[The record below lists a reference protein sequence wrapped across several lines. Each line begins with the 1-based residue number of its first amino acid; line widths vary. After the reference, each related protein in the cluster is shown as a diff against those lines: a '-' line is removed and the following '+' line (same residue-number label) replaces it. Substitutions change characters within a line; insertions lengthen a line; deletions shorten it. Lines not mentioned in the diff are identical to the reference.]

1 MNDEDELVMAITCLV
16 CGDVRE
22 YFDLD
27 QVRRAELIDAVT
39 KQGATT

>member
-16 CGDVRE
+16 CGDVVE

-27 QVRRAELIDAVT
+27 QKKRAELIDTVT